1 MPKPLV
7 AIVNYS
13 RPYDSVRQAVELA
26 QGLTHLPKGLRVF
39 VKPNIVFWTRSVPF
53 PKWGVITTTR
63 VVEDMV
69 KLLKDKGVHDI
80 VIGEGAVTLDP
91 QDTAT
96 QADAFQK
103 LGYRSL
109 EKRYGVRC
117 LNIFERPF
125 RKVDLG
131 DNVTLKFNIDA
142 LDCDLIVDLPPMKT
156 HNQTVV
162 SLGIK
167 NLKGLIDINSRKK
180 CHSADPEKDLHFMVA
195 RLADRLPPVFTLIDG
210 IYTLERGPG
219 FDGKM
224 HRSNLLVAS
233 NDVLAADLVGAR
245 LLGFD
250 PLQVPHLVHA
260 ASNHARTADLK
271 TLETVGLAVEDVA
284 LNHGYDFQWGTNAGD
299 ELPLPLV
306 KMGIQGVS
314 YPKYDLSMCTYC
326 SFLNGLILAAI
337 RLAWQGDPWDDV
349 EILTGK
355 QMQPTPGK
363 KKTILLGK
371 CMYQAHKDNPA
382 IQEMIPVKGCPAKI
396 KDIVTAL
403 HRAGINA
410 DPALFDH
417 YDQLP
422 GFFMG
427 RYQGQKEFDETF
439 FAVPETS
446 ASPKSLPLRWVAC
459 IDIRAT
465 FYYTNKK

>member
-7 AIVNYS
+7 AIEKYHQ
-13 RPYDSVRQAVELA
+13 PFESVRQTVELA
-26 QGLTHLPKGLRVF
+26 RGLTHLPKGVRVF
-39 VKPNIVFWTRSVPF
+39 IKPNIVFWTRSVSF

-69 KLLKDKGVHDI
+69 KLLKDKGVDDI
-80 VIGEGAVTLDP
+80 VIGEGTVTMDP

-96 QADAFQK
+96 LADAFEK

-117 LNIFERPF
+117 INIFERPF

-131 DNVTLKFNIDA
+131 DDVSLRFNVDA
-142 LDCDLIVDLPPMKT
+142 LDSDLIVDLPTMKT

-180 CHSADPEKDLHFMVA
+180 CHSADPQKDLHFMVA

-210 IYTLERGPG
+210 IYTLERGPA

-224 HRSNLLVAS
+224 HRSDLLVAS
-233 NDVLAADLVGAR
+233 NDFLAADLVGAR

-250 PLQVPHLVHA
+250 PSQVPHLVHA
-260 ASNHARTADLK
+260 ANNHARAADLAS
-271 TLETVGLAVEDVA
+271 LETVGLPVEEVA
-284 LNHGYDFQWGTNAGD
+284 LSHRYDFEWGTKGGD

-326 SFLNGLILAAI
+326 SYLNGVIITAI
-337 RLAWQGDPWDDV
+337 RFAWQGDPWDDV

-371 CMYQAHKDNPA
+371 CMHKAHKDNPD
-382 IQEMIPVKGCPAKI
+382 IQEMIPVKGCPAKM
-396 KDIVTAL
+396 KDVVKAL
-403 HRAGINA
+403 HRAGINV
-410 DPALFDH
+410 DPALFENF
-417 YDQLP
+417 DQLP
-422 GFFMG
+422 GFFLS
-427 RYQGQKEFDETF
+427 RYQGKKEFAESFFSVSET
-439 FAVPETS
+439 
-446 ASPKSLPLRWVAC
+446 
-459 IDIRAT
+459 
-465 FYYTNKK
+465 